1 MLPSPAWNVP
11 AQPIVALPVPER
23 WESQELVERVRAESA
38 PERPERWGAAV
49 RAERPGPV
57 EQFLQAGQARQ
68 PAVVEQPAA
77 GWAVV
82 FACYVSNQA

>member
-11 AQPIVALPVPER
+11 AG
-23 WESQELVERVRAESA
+23 VERVRAEPA
-38 PERPERWGAAV
+38 PERPEHWGAAV

-57 EQFLQAGQARQ
+57 EQFLQPGQARQ

-77 GWAVV
+77 GWAVL